1 MKQRKDALVFV
12 GSLNRPVPHFTA
24 ANGRGI
30 TTLALDESTGKLRRL
45 AELGGMDN
53 PTYLA
58 VLPSR
63 GMLYATSEVFG
74 AADGSV
80 RAYAYEHAT
89 GSLVPQGDRQSTRGS
104 LSAHC
109 STDRDGR
116 YVFVA
121 NYAHETR
128 DEKPGRHV
136 VAYAI
141 QPDGALSATISEHAH
156 SGAGPHADR
165 QGVPHAHCVAAA
177 PDNRFALVTDL
188 GTDSVA
194 SYRIDPAGSGLLP
207 PATEPLRLAPGS
219 GPRHLVFHPL
229 LDCVYVVN
237 ELDNTLYRL
246 GYTRTDGTLCL
257 QQTIDALPAASTPS
271 YAADIAVSNDGR
283 FLYASFRGADCI
295 VVFALASDGAIA
307 KRAALYPSG
316 GRTPRSFALSPSNRF
331 LLAANQDSDNL
342 VVWRLDETSGCVVDK
357 VDELSMGTP
366 MCVKV
371 IA

>member
-1 MKQRKDALVFV
+1 MKQRKDSLVFV
-12 GSLNRPVPHFTA
+12 GSLNRAVPHFSA

-30 TTLALDESTGKLRRL
+30 TTFSLDESTGKLRRL
-45 AELGGMDN
+45 AELGGMVN

-63 GMLYATSEVFG
+63 GTLYATSEVFG
-74 AADGSV
+74 DVEGSV
-80 RAYAYEHAT
+80 GAHAY
-89 GSLVPQGDRQSTRGS
+89 GDPDGTLAPRGNRRSTRGS

-116 YVFVA
+116 YLFVA

-128 DEKPGRHV
+128 EENPGRHV

-141 QPDGALSATISEHAH
+141 EPDGTLSEAVSEHAH
-156 SGAGPHADR
+156 SGSGSRADR
-165 QGVPHAHCVAAA
+165 QQVPHAHCVVAS
-177 PDNRFALVTDL
+177 PDNRFALVSDL
-188 GTDSVA
+188 GTDSVF
-194 SYRIDPAGSGLLP
+194 SYPIDQDGRGLLP
-207 PATEPLRLAPGS
+207 PRIEPVHLAPGS

-237 ELDNTLYRL
+237 ELDNTLCRL
-246 GYTRTDGTLCL
+246 SYARTNGALSL
-257 QQTIDALPAASTPS
+257 LQTIGALPGDSTPS
-271 YAADIAVSNDGR
+271 YAADLAISNDGR

-295 VVFALASDGAIA
+295 GVYALDADGAIA
-307 KRAALYPSG
+307 ELRALQPSG
-316 GRTPRSFALSPSNRF
+316 GTMPRSFALSPSNRF

-342 VVWRLDETSGCVVDK
+342 VVWRLDETSGCLADK
-357 VDELSMGTP
+357 ADDVSIGTP
-366 MCVKV
+366 MCVKL